1 MKGLLVVVSAPSGT
15 GKTTICQKI
24 LNSHQN
30 FHFSI
35 SMTTRSPRQGEKDG
49 IDYFFVSEKEFLGK
63 IASGE
68 LVEWAKVY
76 SDYYGTP
83 KTYLEN
89 LLSAEINVLL
99 DIDSQGAIAIK
110 KLYQQRAV
118 LIFILPPSLEELK
131 LRLSGRMTDNSDVI
145 EKRMSTAKNEL
156 KNMDK
161 YDYCVVND
169 NLESTMTKI
178 NAILIA
184 EQHRVR
190 KEAEDNND
198 DIKSALLYCS
208 NSR

>member
-1 MKGLLVVVSAPSGT
+1 MKGLLVVISAPSGT

-68 LVEWAKVY
+68 LVEWARVY
-76 SDYYGTP
+76 NDYYGTP
-83 KTYLEN
+83 KAYLEN

-131 LRLSGRMTDNSDVI
+131 LRLSGRMTDNLDVI
-145 EKRMSTAKNEL
+145 ENRMSTAKNEL
-156 KNMDK
+156 KNMNK

-198 DIKSALLYCS
+198 AIKSALLYC
-208 NSR
+208 